1 MGLGQIIALIKS
13 LGGSGGGSGGG
24 VLVVHDVDGTLDK
37 TWQEI
42 RDAFVSGGVRI
53 VKEDEYGA
61 EFVLI
66 VIGTESGDDSGE
78 WAVYTSKTGN
88 WNPQPYVTNSA
99 DGYPTLSE

>member
-1 MGLGQIIALIKS
+1 MGLGTEIALIKA
-13 LGGSGGGSGGG
+13 LGSCGGSGGG
-24 VLVVHDVDGTLDK
+24 VLVVHDVEGTLDK

-42 RDAFVSGGVRI
+42 HDAFVSGGVRI
-53 VKEDEYGA
+53 VKEDEYGG

-99 DGYPTLSE
+99 DGYPTNE